1 MAFWGHTL
9 GRKNVFLTCLYT
21 WYVYDGSAAWRVI
34 YTAMPQ
40 VGCSFVKM
48 RNKWLPRASE
58 EKPPFLKKVLSRL
71 SVVEGPGW
79 QKGSFLYKLNAFTL
93 RYTEAVLKCL
103 LLLWHSR
110 GTPTPAPGRTEPP
123 FPEAQ
128 LSFFLT
134 QNLMVGRSV
143 VFL

>member
-58 EKPPFLKKVLSRL
+58 EKPLFLKKYYQDCLS
-71 SVVEGPGW
+71 
-79 QKGSFLYKLNAFTL
+79 L
-93 RYTEAVLKCL
+93 RDLVGRRALFCTNWM
-103 LLLWHSR
+103 LLLWDTQKPFSSVR
-110 GTPTPAPGRTEPP
+110 LSCDILEELPP
-123 FPEAQ
+123 LHLLGQSLLSFPEAQ
-128 LSFFLT
+128 LSFLT
-134 QNLMVGRSV
+134 HNLMVGRSV